1 MEQDKGD
8 RGMEKKQKVSFRQWW
23 DEARPTKTAVF
34 WSWVGSVVLT
44 MIIGFAWG
52 GWVTGGTA
60 KSMAEKMAGDAVVK
74 RLAPICVVQ
83 FNRDPGK
90 DQKLKELKEAST
102 YQRGE
107 YVEKQGWATMPG
119 EEKPDSN
126 VAEECARLL
135 MLIGK

>member
-8 RGMEKKQKVSFRQWW
+8 RRVEQKQKVRFREWW
-23 DEARPTKTAVF
+23 SEARPTKTVVF
-34 WSWVGSVVLT
+34 WSWVATVILT

-60 KSMAEKMAGDAVVK
+60 RSMAEKLAEDAVVK

-83 FNRDPGK
+83 FKQAPGK

-119 EEKPDSN
+119 EEKPDSK

-135 MLIGK
+135 MLISK

>member
-1 MEQDKGD
+1 MEQDKGY
-8 RGMEKKQKVSFRQWW
+8 RGVEQKRKVSFREWW
-23 DEARPTKTAVF
+23 SEARPTKTAVF

-60 KSMAEKMAGDAVVK
+60 QKMAEQMAEDAVVK

-83 FNRDPGK
+83 FKQAPGK
-90 DQKLKELKEAST
+90 DEKLKELEKTDSW
-102 YQRGE
+102 QRSE

-119 EEKPDSN
+119 EEKPDSK
-126 VAEECARLL
+126 VASECTRLL
-135 MLIGK
+135 MLISK